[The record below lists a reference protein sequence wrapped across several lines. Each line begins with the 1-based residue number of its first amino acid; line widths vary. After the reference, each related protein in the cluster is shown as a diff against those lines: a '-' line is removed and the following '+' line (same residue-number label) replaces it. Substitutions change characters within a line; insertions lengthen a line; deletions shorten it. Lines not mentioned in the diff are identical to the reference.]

1 MSPGEV
7 TLANDGILFLDEL
20 PEFDRATLEA
30 LRQPLEDG
38 QVAISRVGR
47 AAVFPSRFQLIAVM
61 WRARASRYSVGHAR
75 SGEAVGDGQ
84 VERLVAVLANLRLN
98 GHPHQQPD

>member
-1 MSPGEV
+1 
-7 TLANDGILFLDEL
+7 L

-47 AAVFPSRFQLIAVM
+47 AAVFPSRFQLIAAM
-61 WRARASRYSVGHAR
+61 
-75 SGEAVGDGQ
+75 
-84 VERLVAVLANLRLN
+84 N
-98 GHPHQQPD
+98 PCP

>member
-1 MSPGEV
+1 VTGLVRNRPFRSPHHTISYAAMVGGGPHMSPGEV
-7 TLANDGILFLDEL
+7 TLANDGVLFLDEL

-47 AAVFPSRFQLIAVM
+47 RPCFRRGS
-61 WRARASRYSVGHAR
+61 S
-75 SGEAVGDGQ
+75 
-84 VERLVAVLANLRLN
+84 
-98 GHPHQQPD
+98 